1 MNKLVKHLGF
11 VAAGLATSVLL
22 NVDRIS
28 AIEIQEISGKNL
40 TGLDGKQIAQLRV
53 SKDNRL
59 LKDLTTAAQ
68 KINGEPLYLDDAPL
82 FPSIWTSFCGG
93 NNSGGNN
100 IGRKFQG
107 LSGHNIKVRIIKY
120 KGPYGPIS
128 FELIAFDDCNNN
140 IIVEG
145 NLGSVIAYF
154 GTNGFVEELFQK
166 DGIFELYSNN
176 EILDAIN
183 NGLR

>member
-1 MNKLVKHLGF
+1 MNKLVKNLGF

-59 LKDLTTAAQ
+59 LKDLTNAAQ
-68 KINGEPLYLDDAPL
+68 KINGEPLYLDDGRP
-82 FPSIWTSFCGG
+82 WTIFCGG

-140 IIVEG
+140 IIFEG

>member
-68 KINGEPLYLDDAPL
+68 KINGEPLYLDDGRP
-82 FPSIWTSFCGG
+82 WTIFCGG

-100 IGRKFQG
+100 IGKKFQG

-120 KGPYGPIS
+120 KSPYGLIS
-128 FELIAFDDCNNN
+128 TQFQLIAFDACNNN
-140 IIVEG
+140 MSFEG

-154 GTNGFVEELFQK
+154 GTNGFVEKLFLERWH
-166 DGIFELYSNN
+166 F
-176 EILDAIN
+176 
-183 NGLR
+183 

>member
-68 KINGEPLYLDDAPL
+68 KINGEPLYLDDGRP
-82 FPSIWTSFCGG
+82 WTIFCGG

-107 LSGHNIKVRIIKY
+107 LSGHNIKVRIIKS

-128 FELIAFDDCNNN
+128 FQLIAFDDCNN
-140 IIVEG
+140 ISFG

-154 GTNGFVEELFQK
+154 GTNGFVEELFLK
-166 DGIFELYSNN
+166 LGIFELYSNN

>member
-140 IIVEG
+140 IIFEG

>member
-68 KINGEPLYLDDAPL
+68 KINGEPLYLDNGGR
-82 FPSIWTSFCGG
+82 WTYVC
-93 NNSGGNN
+93 GGNN
-100 IGRKFQG
+100 IGKKFQG

-140 IIVEG
+140 IIFEG

>member
-68 KINGEPLYLDDAPL
+68 KINGEPLYLDDGGR
-82 FPSIWTSFCGG
+82 WTYVC
-93 NNSGGNN
+93 GGNN
-100 IGRKFQG
+100 IGKKFQG

-140 IIVEG
+140 IIFEG

>member
-68 KINGEPLYLDDAPL
+68 KINGEPLYLDDGGR
-82 FPSIWTSFCGG
+82 WTYVC
-93 NNSGGNN
+93 GGNN
-100 IGRKFQG
+100 IGKKFQG

-154 GTNGFVEELFQK
+154 GTNGFVEKLFQK